1 MDQATLDIKYSELL
15 QWLLDRYLIPKDWPN
30 RLEIIKSK
38 KSEIIET
45 LFNSDNE
52 DFQKIKKMFK
62 IFESTPVDTIPYSD
76 YSKLY
81 QQLTKTKEAKEK
93 TFFGNYKSP
102 FIYNAY
108 ILDYLYQKNNLFL
121 AENSKIIIQNISYEI
136 PNCLKMI
143 EELKEQI
150 EYQKNKNIEKKEEI
164 TKNENKLR
172 NKLKEYNIDIDSE
185 KIINSNQIV
194 LSLIGKIEQNNFL
207 ENTLK
212 NIEETIKN
220 NQFVQ
225 QGMELYENCFK
236 NLYNNLNTE
245 PNKNEIK
252 VEKEKEKEK
261 EGHNNKKGKKH
272 IKHKKGKNVSQ
283 KEKEIKDKEEKED
296 KEVKEEN
303 KEEENVENIIK
314 NNSFI
319 FETFT
324 PTLKKLYQYGD
335 YILEKENKNEGLNSN
350 LEINRK
356 EYINSL
362 IKKYK
367 MKYTEQ
373 SDVKDLKD
381 FKFSIVGDNTNMNFS
396 DNKDINKKEEKEYKE
411 TCLLNHHE
419 RNLLLA
425 DINEIIIFLEQR
437 LLNLDNSIEINLTI
451 HSDELKDYNI
461 KYNFETM
468 TKIKQELEK
477 IVLLLT
483 EKNFVFLCNV
493 LSDKNNIKNVI
504 DIFNEIKIKNMKLN
518 NLINANIK
526 KNLELENEIKE
537 NQKKINELRKT
548 TVNIKKITEVTVTK
562 ILKRKINII
571 GDEYLFSK

>member
-62 IFESTPVDTIPYSD
+62 IFESTPVDTIPYND

-150 EYQKNKNIEKKEEI
+150 EYQKNKNTEKKEEI
-164 TKNENKLR
+164 TKNENKLKD
-172 NKLKEYNIDIDSE
+172 KLKEYNIDIENE
-185 KIINSNQIV
+185 KIINSNQIA
-194 LSLIGKIEQNNFL
+194 LSLIDKIEQNNYL

-212 NIEETIKN
+212 NIEENIKN
-220 NQFVQ
+220 NEFIK

-236 NLYNNLNTE
+236 SLYNNLNTE
-245 PNKNEIK
+245 QNKNEIK
-252 VEKEKEKEK
+252 SEKEKE
-261 EGHNNKKGKKH
+261 HNKKAKKH
-272 IKHKKGKNVSQ
+272 IKHKKGKSTSQ
-283 KEKEIKDKEEKED
+283 KEKEIKDKEEKE
-296 KEVKEEN
+296 EN
-303 KEEENVENIIK
+303 KENKENENTENIAK
-314 NNSFI
+314 NNTFI

-324 PTLKKLYQYGD
+324 PTLKKFYQYGD
-335 YILEKENKNEGLNSN
+335 YILGKENEKIDDND
-350 LEINRK
+350 EINRK

-381 FKFSIVGDNTNMNFS
+381 FKFSIVGDNTNTNLS
-396 DNKDINKKEEKEYKE
+396 DNKDGNKNEQKEFKE

-419 RNLLLA
+419 RNLLLS

-451 HSDELKDYNI
+451 HSEELKDYNI

-468 TKIKQELEK
+468 TKIKSELEK
-477 IVLLLT
+477 IVILLT

-493 LSDKNNIKNVI
+493 LNDENNIKSVI

-518 NLINANIK
+518 NLINTNEK
-526 KNLELENEIKE
+526 KNVELENEIKD
-537 NQKKINELRKT
+537 NQKKINELRKA

-571 GDEYLFSK
+571 GDEYLFNK

>member
-38 KSEIIET
+38 KAEVIET

-62 IFESTPVDTIPYSD
+62 IFESTPIDSISYND
-76 YSKLY
+76 YQKLY

-150 EYQKNKNIEKKEEI
+150 DYQKNKNLEKKEEI
-164 TKNENKLR
+164 NKNENKLKI
-172 NKLKEYNIDIDSE
+172 KLKEYNIDIDSE
-185 KIINSNQIV
+185 KITTSNQIA
-194 LSLIGKIEQNNFL
+194 LSLIDKIEKNNSF

-212 NIEETIKN
+212 TIEQNIKN
-220 NQFVQ
+220 NSLVQ
-225 QGMELYENCFK
+225 QGIELYEYCYNS
-236 NLYNNLNTE
+236 LYNNLNIE
-245 PNKNEIK
+245 QEQNDKNKD
-252 VEKEKEKEK
+252 KEKEK
-261 EGHNNKKGKKH
+261 EGQNKKNKKH
-272 IKHKKGKNVSQ
+272 QKFKKNKSNQ
-283 KEKEIKDKEEKED
+283 KKEKENKD
-296 KEVKEEN
+296 KEEN
-303 KEEENVENIIK
+303 KENINLENGDNK
-314 NNSFI
+314 NFV

-324 PTLKKLYQYGD
+324 PTLKKFVQNGD
-335 YILEKENKNEGLNSN
+335 YILGQENEKNENID
-350 LEINRK
+350 INRQG
-356 EYINSL
+356 YINSL

-373 SDVKDLKD
+373 SDIKD
-381 FKFSIVGDNTNMNFS
+381 FKFNIVGDNTNSNLS
-396 DNKDINKKEEKEYKE
+396 KNNENNTQDDKEFKE
-411 TCLLNHHE
+411 TCLINHHE

-437 LLNLDNSIEINLTI
+437 ILNLENNIEINLTI
-451 HSDELKDYNI
+451 HSNELKDYNM
-461 KYNFETM
+461 KYNLDIM
-468 TKIKQELEK
+468 TKIKEELEK
-477 IVLLLT
+477 IVKLLT
-483 EKNFVFLCNV
+483 EKNFMFLCNV
-493 LSDKNNIKNVI
+493 LDDENNIKDVT
-504 DIFNEIKIKNMKLN
+504 DIYNEIKIKNMKLN
-518 NLINANIK
+518 NLINSNEK
-526 KNLELENEIKE
+526 KNGELEIEIKDT
-537 NQKKINELRKT
+537 QKKINELRKT

-562 ILKRKINII
+562 LLKRKINII
-571 GDEYLFSK
+571 GDEYLFNK

>member
-1 MDQATLDIKYSELL
+1 MDQTTLDIKYSELL

-38 KSEIIET
+38 KAEVIET

-62 IFESTPVDTIPYSD
+62 IFESTPIDSISYND
-76 YSKLY
+76 YQKLY

-150 EYQKNKNIEKKEEI
+150 DYQKNKNLEKKEEI
-164 TKNENKLR
+164 NKNENKLKI
-172 NKLKEYNIDIDSE
+172 KLKEYNIDIDSE
-185 KIINSNQIV
+185 KITTSNQIA
-194 LSLIGKIEQNNFL
+194 LSLIDKIEKNNSF

-212 NIEETIKN
+212 TIEQNIKN
-220 NQFVQ
+220 NSLVQ
-225 QGMELYENCFK
+225 QGIELYEYCYNS
-236 NLYNNLNTE
+236 LYNNLNIE
-245 PNKNEIK
+245 QEQNDKNKD
-252 VEKEKEKEK
+252 KEKEK
-261 EGHNNKKGKKH
+261 EGQNKKNKKH
-272 IKHKKGKNVSQ
+272 QKFKKNKSNQ
-283 KEKEIKDKEEKED
+283 KKEKEIKDKEE
-296 KEVKEEN
+296 N
-303 KEEENVENIIK
+303 KENINLENGDNK
-314 NNSFI
+314 NFV

-324 PTLKKLYQYGD
+324 PTLKKFVKNGD
-335 YILEKENKNEGLNSN
+335 YILGQENEKNENID
-350 LEINRK
+350 INRQG
-356 EYINSL
+356 YINSL

-373 SDVKDLKD
+373 SDIKD
-381 FKFSIVGDNTNMNFS
+381 FKFNIVGDNTNSNLS
-396 DNKDINKKEEKEYKE
+396 KNNENNNQDDKEYKE
-411 TCLLNHHE
+411 TCLINHHE

-437 LLNLDNSIEINLTI
+437 ILNLENNIEINLTI
-451 HSDELKDYNI
+451 HSNELKDYNM
-461 KYNFETM
+461 KYNLDIM
-468 TKIKQELEK
+468 TKIKEELEK
-477 IVLLLT
+477 IVKLLT

-493 LSDKNNIKNVI
+493 LDDENNIKDVT
-504 DIFNEIKIKNMKLN
+504 DIYNEIKIKNMKLN
-518 NLINANIK
+518 NLINSNEK
-526 KNLELENEIKE
+526 KNGELEIEIKDT
-537 NQKKINELRKT
+537 QKKINELRKT

-562 ILKRKINII
+562 LLKRKINII
-571 GDEYLFSK
+571 GDEYLFNK

>member
-1 MDQATLDIKYSELL
+1 MDQTTLDIKYSELL

-38 KSEIIET
+38 KAEVIET

-62 IFESTPVDTIPYSD
+62 IFESTPIDSISYND
-76 YSKLY
+76 YQKLY

-150 EYQKNKNIEKKEEI
+150 DYQKNKNLEKKEEI
-164 TKNENKLR
+164 NKNENKLKI
-172 NKLKEYNIDIDSE
+172 KLKEYNIDIDSE
-185 KIINSNQIV
+185 KITTSNQIA
-194 LSLIGKIEQNNFL
+194 LSLIDKIEKNNSF

-212 NIEETIKN
+212 TIEQNIKN
-220 NQFVQ
+220 NSLVQ
-225 QGMELYENCFK
+225 QGIELYEYCYNS
-236 NLYNNLNTE
+236 LYNNLNIE
-245 PNKNEIK
+245 QEQNDKNKD
-252 VEKEKEKEK
+252 KEKEKEK
-261 EGHNNKKGKKH
+261 EGQNKKNKKH
-272 IKHKKGKNVSQ
+272 QKFKKNKSNQ
-283 KEKEIKDKEEKED
+283 KKEKEIKDKEE
-296 KEVKEEN
+296 N
-303 KEEENVENIIK
+303 KENINLENGDNK
-314 NNSFI
+314 NFV

-324 PTLKKLYQYGD
+324 PTLKKFVQNGD
-335 YILEKENKNEGLNSN
+335 YILGQENEKNENID
-350 LEINRK
+350 INRQG
-356 EYINSL
+356 YINSL

-373 SDVKDLKD
+373 SDIKD
-381 FKFSIVGDNTNMNFS
+381 FKFNIVGDNTNSNLS
-396 DNKDINKKEEKEYKE
+396 KNNENNNQDDKEFKE
-411 TCLLNHHE
+411 TCLINHHE

-437 LLNLDNSIEINLTI
+437 ILNLENNIEINLTI
-451 HSDELKDYNI
+451 HSNELKDYNM
-461 KYNFETM
+461 KYNLDIM
-468 TKIKQELEK
+468 TKIKEELEK
-477 IVLLLT
+477 IVKLLT

-493 LSDKNNIKNVI
+493 LDDENNIKDVT
-504 DIFNEIKIKNMKLN
+504 DIYNEIKIKNMKLN
-518 NLINANIK
+518 NLINSNEK
-526 KNLELENEIKE
+526 KNGELEIEIKDT
-537 NQKKINELRKT
+537 QKKINELRKT

-562 ILKRKINII
+562 LLKRKINII
-571 GDEYLFSK
+571 GDEYLFNK

>member
-38 KSEIIET
+38 KAEVIET

-62 IFESTPVDTIPYSD
+62 IFESTPIDSISYND
-76 YSKLY
+76 YQKLY

-150 EYQKNKNIEKKEEI
+150 DYQKNKNLEKKEEI
-164 TKNENKLR
+164 NKNENKLKI
-172 NKLKEYNIDIDSE
+172 KLKEYNIDIDSE
-185 KIINSNQIV
+185 KITTSNQIA
-194 LSLIGKIEQNNFL
+194 LSLIDKIEKNNSF

-212 NIEETIKN
+212 TIEQNIKN
-220 NQFVQ
+220 NSLVQ
-225 QGMELYENCFK
+225 QGIELYEYCYNS
-236 NLYNNLNTE
+236 LYNNLNIE
-245 PNKNEIK
+245 QDQNDKN
-252 VEKEKEKEK
+252 KEKEKEK
-261 EGHNNKKGKKH
+261 EGQNKKNKKH
-272 IKHKKGKNVSQ
+272 QKFKKNKSNQ
-283 KEKEIKDKEEKED
+283 KKEKEIKDKEE
-296 KEVKEEN
+296 N
-303 KEEENVENIIK
+303 KENINLENGDNK
-314 NNSFI
+314 NFV

-324 PTLKKLYQYGD
+324 PTLKKFVQNGD
-335 YILEKENKNEGLNSN
+335 YILGQENEKNENID
-350 LEINRK
+350 INRQG
-356 EYINSL
+356 YINSL

-367 MKYTEQ
+367 MKYIEQ
-373 SDVKDLKD
+373 SDIKD
-381 FKFSIVGDNTNMNFS
+381 FKFNIVGDNTNSNLS
-396 DNKDINKKEEKEYKE
+396 KNNENNNQDDKEYKE
-411 TCLLNHHE
+411 TCLINHHE

-437 LLNLDNSIEINLTI
+437 ILNLENNIEINLTI
-451 HSDELKDYNI
+451 HSNELKDYNM
-461 KYNFETM
+461 KYNLDIM
-468 TKIKQELEK
+468 TKIKEELEK
-477 IVLLLT
+477 IVKLLT

-493 LSDKNNIKNVI
+493 LDDENNIKDVT
-504 DIFNEIKIKNMKLN
+504 DIYNEIKIKNMKLN
-518 NLINANIK
+518 NLINSNEK
-526 KNLELENEIKE
+526 KNGELEIEIKDT
-537 NQKKINELRKT
+537 QKKINELRKT

-562 ILKRKINII
+562 LLKRKINII
-571 GDEYLFSK
+571 GDEYLFNK

>member
-1 MDQATLDIKYSELL
+1 MDQTTLDIKYSELL

-38 KSEIIET
+38 KAEVIET

-62 IFESTPVDTIPYSD
+62 IFESTPIDSISYND
-76 YSKLY
+76 YQKLY

-150 EYQKNKNIEKKEEI
+150 DYQKNKNLEKKEEI
-164 TKNENKLR
+164 NKNENKLKM
-172 NKLKEYNIDIDSE
+172 KLKEYNIDIDSE
-185 KIINSNQIV
+185 KITTSNQIA
-194 LSLIGKIEQNNFL
+194 LSLIDKIEKNNSF

-212 NIEETIKN
+212 TIEQNIKN
-220 NQFVQ
+220 NSLVQ
-225 QGMELYENCFK
+225 QGIELYEYCYNS
-236 NLYNNLNTE
+236 LYNNLNIE
-245 PNKNEIK
+245 QEQNDKN
-252 VEKEKEKEK
+252 KEKEKEK
-261 EGHNNKKGKKH
+261 EGQNKKNKKH
-272 IKHKKGKNVSQ
+272 QKFKKNKSNQ
-283 KEKEIKDKEEKED
+283 KKEKEIKDKEE
-296 KEVKEEN
+296 N
-303 KEEENVENIIK
+303 KENINLENGDNK
-314 NNSFI
+314 NFV

-324 PTLKKLYQYGD
+324 PTLKKFVQNGD
-335 YILEKENKNEGLNSN
+335 YILGQENEKNENID
-350 LEINRK
+350 INRQG
-356 EYINSL
+356 YINSL

-373 SDVKDLKD
+373 SDIKD
-381 FKFSIVGDNTNMNFS
+381 FKFNIVGDNTNSNLS
-396 DNKDINKKEEKEYKE
+396 KNNENNNQDDKEYKE
-411 TCLLNHHE
+411 TCLINHHE

-437 LLNLDNSIEINLTI
+437 ILNLENNIEINLTI
-451 HSDELKDYNI
+451 HSNELKDYNM
-461 KYNFETM
+461 KYNLDIM
-468 TKIKQELEK
+468 TKIKEELEK
-477 IVLLLT
+477 IVKLLT

-493 LSDKNNIKNVI
+493 LDDENNIKDVT
-504 DIFNEIKIKNMKLN
+504 DIYNEIKIKNMKLN
-518 NLINANIK
+518 NLINSNEK
-526 KNLELENEIKE
+526 KNGELEIEIKDT
-537 NQKKINELRKT
+537 QKKINELRKT

-562 ILKRKINII
+562 LLKRKINII
-571 GDEYLFSK
+571 GDEYLFNK

>member
-1 MDQATLDIKYSELL
+1 MDQATLDIKYPELL

-38 KSEIIET
+38 KAEVIET

-62 IFESTPVDTIPYSD
+62 IFESTPIDSISYND
-76 YSKLY
+76 YQKLY

-150 EYQKNKNIEKKEEI
+150 DYQKNKNLEKKEEI
-164 TKNENKLR
+164 NKNENKLKM
-172 NKLKEYNIDIDSE
+172 KLKEYNIDIDSE
-185 KIINSNQIV
+185 KITTSNQIA
-194 LSLIGKIEQNNFL
+194 LSLIDKIEKNNSF

-212 NIEETIKN
+212 TIEQNIKN
-220 NQFVQ
+220 NSLVQ
-225 QGMELYENCFK
+225 QGIELYEYCYNS
-236 NLYNNLNTE
+236 LYNNLNIE
-245 PNKNEIK
+245 QDQNDKNKD
-252 VEKEKEKEK
+252 KEKEK
-261 EGHNNKKGKKH
+261 EGQNKKNKKH
-272 IKHKKGKNVSQ
+272 QKFKKNKSNQ
-283 KEKEIKDKEEKED
+283 KKEKENKD
-296 KEVKEEN
+296 KEEN
-303 KEEENVENIIK
+303 KENINLENGDNK
-314 NNSFI
+314 NFV

-324 PTLKKLYQYGD
+324 PTLKKFVQNGD
-335 YILEKENKNEGLNSN
+335 YILGQENEKNENID
-350 LEINRK
+350 INRQG
-356 EYINSL
+356 YINSL

-373 SDVKDLKD
+373 SDIKD
-381 FKFSIVGDNTNMNFS
+381 FKFNIVGDNTNSNLS
-396 DNKDINKKEEKEYKE
+396 KNNENNNQDDKEYKE
-411 TCLLNHHE
+411 TCLINHHE

-437 LLNLDNSIEINLTI
+437 ILNLENNIEINLTI
-451 HSDELKDYNI
+451 HSNELKDYNM
-461 KYNFETM
+461 KYNLDIM
-468 TKIKQELEK
+468 TKIKEELEK
-477 IVLLLT
+477 IVKLLT

-493 LSDKNNIKNVI
+493 LDDENNIK
-504 DIFNEIKIKNMKLN
+504 DITDIYNEIKIKNMKLN
-518 NLINANIK
+518 NLINSNEK
-526 KNLELENEIKE
+526 KNGELEIEIKDT
-537 NQKKINELRKT
+537 QKKINELRKT

-562 ILKRKINII
+562 LLKRKINII
-571 GDEYLFSK
+571 GDEYLFNK

>member
-38 KSEIIET
+38 KAEVIET

-62 IFESTPVDTIPYSD
+62 IFESTPIDSISYND
-76 YSKLY
+76 YQKLY

-150 EYQKNKNIEKKEEI
+150 DYQKNKNLEKKEEI
-164 TKNENKLR
+164 NKNENKLKI
-172 NKLKEYNIDIDSE
+172 KLKEYNIDIDSE
-185 KIINSNQIV
+185 KITTSNQIA
-194 LSLIGKIEQNNFL
+194 LSLIDKIEKNNSF

-212 NIEETIKN
+212 TIEQNIKN
-220 NQFVQ
+220 NSLVQ
-225 QGMELYENCFK
+225 QGIELYEYCYNS
-236 NLYNNLNTE
+236 LYNNLNIE
-245 PNKNEIK
+245 QEQNDKNKD
-252 VEKEKEKEK
+252 KEKEKEK
-261 EGHNNKKGKKH
+261 EGQNKKNKKH
-272 IKHKKGKNVSQ
+272 QKFKKNKSNQ
-283 KEKEIKDKEEKED
+283 KKEKEIKDKEE
-296 KEVKEEN
+296 N
-303 KEEENVENIIK
+303 KENINLENGDNK
-314 NNSFI
+314 NFV

-324 PTLKKLYQYGD
+324 PTLKKFVQNGD
-335 YILEKENKNEGLNSN
+335 YILGQENEKNENID
-350 LEINRK
+350 INRQG
-356 EYINSL
+356 YINSL

-373 SDVKDLKD
+373 SDIKD
-381 FKFSIVGDNTNMNFS
+381 FKFNIVGDNTNSNLS
-396 DNKDINKKEEKEYKE
+396 KNNENNNQDDKEFKE
-411 TCLLNHHE
+411 TCLINHHE

-437 LLNLDNSIEINLTI
+437 ILNLENNIEINLTI
-451 HSDELKDYNI
+451 HSNELKDYNM
-461 KYNFETM
+461 KYNLDIM
-468 TKIKQELEK
+468 TKIKEELEK
-477 IVLLLT
+477 IVKLLT

-493 LSDKNNIKNVI
+493 LDDENNIKDVT
-504 DIFNEIKIKNMKLN
+504 DIYNEIKIKNMKLN
-518 NLINANIK
+518 NLINSNEK
-526 KNLELENEIKE
+526 KNGELEIEIKDT
-537 NQKKINELRKT
+537 QKKINELRKT

-562 ILKRKINII
+562 LLKRKINII
-571 GDEYLFSK
+571 GDEYLFNK

>member
-38 KSEIIET
+38 KAEVIET

-62 IFESTPVDTIPYSD
+62 IFESTPIDSISYND
-76 YSKLY
+76 YQKLY

-150 EYQKNKNIEKKEEI
+150 DYQKNKNLEKKEEI
-164 TKNENKLR
+164 NKNENKLKI
-172 NKLKEYNIDIDSE
+172 KLKEYNIDIDSE
-185 KIINSNQIV
+185 KITTSNQIA
-194 LSLIGKIEQNNFL
+194 LSLIDKIEKNNSF

-212 NIEETIKN
+212 TIEQNIKN
-220 NQFVQ
+220 NSLVQ
-225 QGMELYENCFK
+225 QGIELYEYCYNS
-236 NLYNNLNTE
+236 LYNNLNIE
-245 PNKNEIK
+245 QEQNDKNKD
-252 VEKEKEKEK
+252 KEKEK
-261 EGHNNKKGKKH
+261 EGQNKKNKKH
-272 IKHKKGKNVSQ
+272 QKFKKNKSNQ
-283 KEKEIKDKEEKED
+283 KKEKEIKDKEE
-296 KEVKEEN
+296 N
-303 KEEENVENIIK
+303 KENINLENGDNK
-314 NNSFI
+314 NFV

-324 PTLKKLYQYGD
+324 PTLKKFVKNGD
-335 YILEKENKNEGLNSN
+335 YILGQENEKNENID
-350 LEINRK
+350 INRQG
-356 EYINSL
+356 YINSL

-373 SDVKDLKD
+373 SDIKD
-381 FKFSIVGDNTNMNFS
+381 FKFNIVGDNTNSNLS
-396 DNKDINKKEEKEYKE
+396 KNNENNNQDDKEYKE
-411 TCLLNHHE
+411 TCLINHHE
-419 RNLLLA
+419 RSLLLA

-437 LLNLDNSIEINLTI
+437 ILNLENNIEINLTI
-451 HSDELKDYNI
+451 HSNELKDYNM
-461 KYNFETM
+461 KYNLDIM
-468 TKIKQELEK
+468 TTIKEELEK
-477 IVLLLT
+477 IVKLLT

-493 LSDKNNIKNVI
+493 LDDENNIKDVT
-504 DIFNEIKIKNMKLN
+504 DIYNEIKIKNMKLN
-518 NLINANIK
+518 NLINSNEK
-526 KNLELENEIKE
+526 KNGELEIEIKDT
-537 NQKKINELRKT
+537 QKKINEVRKT

-562 ILKRKINII
+562 LLKRKINII
-571 GDEYLFSK
+571 GDEYLFNK

>member
-38 KSEIIET
+38 KAEVIET

-62 IFESTPVDTIPYSD
+62 IFESTPIDSISYND
-76 YSKLY
+76 YQKLY

-150 EYQKNKNIEKKEEI
+150 DYQKNKNLEKKEEI
-164 TKNENKLR
+164 NKNENKLKI
-172 NKLKEYNIDIDSE
+172 KLKEYNIDIDSE
-185 KIINSNQIV
+185 KITTSNQIA
-194 LSLIGKIEQNNFL
+194 LSLIDKIEKNNSF

-212 NIEETIKN
+212 TIEQNIKN
-220 NQFVQ
+220 NSLVQ
-225 QGMELYENCFK
+225 QGIELYEYCYNS
-236 NLYNNLNTE
+236 LYNNLNIE
-245 PNKNEIK
+245 QEQNDKNKD
-252 VEKEKEKEK
+252 KEKEK
-261 EGHNNKKGKKH
+261 EGQNKKNKKH
-272 IKHKKGKNVSQ
+272 QKFKKNKSNQ
-283 KEKEIKDKEEKED
+283 KKEKEIKDKEE
-296 KEVKEEN
+296 N
-303 KEEENVENIIK
+303 KENINLENGDNK
-314 NNSFI
+314 NFV

-324 PTLKKLYQYGD
+324 PTLKKFVQNGD
-335 YILEKENKNEGLNSN
+335 YILGQENEKNENID
-350 LEINRK
+350 INRQG
-356 EYINSL
+356 YINSL

-373 SDVKDLKD
+373 SDIKD
-381 FKFSIVGDNTNMNFS
+381 FKFNIVGDNTNSNLS
-396 DNKDINKKEEKEYKE
+396 KNNENNNQDDIEYKE
-411 TCLLNHHE
+411 TCLINHHE

-437 LLNLDNSIEINLTI
+437 ILNLENNIEINLTI
-451 HSDELKDYNI
+451 HSNELKDYNM
-461 KYNFETM
+461 KYNLDIM
-468 TKIKQELEK
+468 TKIKEELEK
-477 IVLLLT
+477 IVKLLT

-493 LSDKNNIKNVI
+493 LDDENNIKDVT
-504 DIFNEIKIKNMKLN
+504 DIYNEIKIKNMKLN
-518 NLINANIK
+518 NLINSNEK
-526 KNLELENEIKE
+526 KNGELEIEIKDT
-537 NQKKINELRKT
+537 QKKINELRKT

-562 ILKRKINII
+562 LLKRKINII
-571 GDEYLFSK
+571 GDEYLFNK

>member
-1 MDQATLDIKYSELL
+1 MDQTTLDIKYSELL

-38 KSEIIET
+38 KAEVIET

-62 IFESTPVDTIPYSD
+62 IFESTPIDSISYND
-76 YSKLY
+76 YQKLY

-150 EYQKNKNIEKKEEI
+150 NYQKNKNLEKKEEI
-164 TKNENKLR
+164 NKNENKLKM
-172 NKLKEYNIDIDSE
+172 KLKEYNIDIDSE
-185 KIINSNQIV
+185 KITTSNQIA
-194 LSLIGKIEQNNFL
+194 LSLIDKIEKNNSF

-212 NIEETIKN
+212 TIEQNIKN
-220 NQFVQ
+220 NSLVQ
-225 QGMELYENCFK
+225 QGIELYEYCYNS
-236 NLYNNLNTE
+236 LYNNLNIE
-245 PNKNEIK
+245 QEQNDKNKD
-252 VEKEKEKEK
+252 KEKEK
-261 EGHNNKKGKKH
+261 EGQNKKNKKH
-272 IKHKKGKNVSQ
+272 QKFKKNKSNQ
-283 KEKEIKDKEEKED
+283 KKEKEIKDKEE
-296 KEVKEEN
+296 N
-303 KEEENVENIIK
+303 KENINLENGDNK
-314 NNSFI
+314 NFV

-324 PTLKKLYQYGD
+324 PTLKKFVQNGD
-335 YILEKENKNEGLNSN
+335 YILGQENEKNENID
-350 LEINRK
+350 INRQG
-356 EYINSL
+356 YINSL

-373 SDVKDLKD
+373 SDIKD
-381 FKFSIVGDNTNMNFS
+381 FKFNIVGDNTNSNLS
-396 DNKDINKKEEKEYKE
+396 KNNENNNQDDKEYKE
-411 TCLLNHHE
+411 TCLINHHE

-437 LLNLDNSIEINLTI
+437 ILNLENNIEINLTI
-451 HSDELKDYNI
+451 HSNELKDYNM
-461 KYNFETM
+461 KYNLDIM
-468 TKIKQELEK
+468 TKIKEELEK
-477 IVLLLT
+477 IVKLLT

-493 LSDKNNIKNVI
+493 LDDENNIKDVT
-504 DIFNEIKIKNMKLN
+504 DIYNEIKIKNMKLN
-518 NLINANIK
+518 NLINSNEK
-526 KNLELENEIKE
+526 KNGELEIEIKDT
-537 NQKKINELRKT
+537 QKKINELRKT

-562 ILKRKINII
+562 LLKRKINII
-571 GDEYLFSK
+571 GDEYLFNK

>member
-1 MDQATLDIKYSELL
+1 MDQTTLDIKYSELL

-38 KSEIIET
+38 KAEVIET

-62 IFESTPVDTIPYSD
+62 IFESTPIDSISYND
-76 YSKLY
+76 YQKLY

-150 EYQKNKNIEKKEEI
+150 DYQKNKNLEKKEEI
-164 TKNENKLR
+164 NKNENKLKI
-172 NKLKEYNIDIDSE
+172 KLKEYNIDIDSE
-185 KIINSNQIV
+185 KITTSNQIA
-194 LSLIGKIEQNNFL
+194 LSLIDKIEKNNSF

-212 NIEETIKN
+212 TIEQNIKN
-220 NQFVQ
+220 NSLVQ
-225 QGMELYENCFK
+225 QGIELYEYCYNS
-236 NLYNNLNTE
+236 LYNNLNIE
-245 PNKNEIK
+245 QEQNDKNKD
-252 VEKEKEKEK
+252 KEKEKEK
-261 EGHNNKKGKKH
+261 EGQNKKNKKH
-272 IKHKKGKNVSQ
+272 QKFKKNKSNQ
-283 KEKEIKDKEEKED
+283 KKEKEIKDKEE
-296 KEVKEEN
+296 N
-303 KEEENVENIIK
+303 KENINLENGDNK
-314 NNSFI
+314 NFV

-324 PTLKKLYQYGD
+324 PTLKKFVQNGD
-335 YILEKENKNEGLNSN
+335 YILGQENEKNENID
-350 LEINRK
+350 INRQG
-356 EYINSL
+356 YINSL

-373 SDVKDLKD
+373 SDIKD
-381 FKFSIVGDNTNMNFS
+381 FKFNIVGDNTNSNLS
-396 DNKDINKKEEKEYKE
+396 KNNENNNQDDKEYKE
-411 TCLLNHHE
+411 TCLINHHE

-437 LLNLDNSIEINLTI
+437 ILNLENNIEINLTI
-451 HSDELKDYNI
+451 HSNELKDYNM
-461 KYNFETM
+461 KYNLDIM
-468 TKIKQELEK
+468 TKIKEELEK
-477 IVLLLT
+477 IVKLLT

-493 LSDKNNIKNVI
+493 LDDENNIKDVT
-504 DIFNEIKIKNMKLN
+504 DIYNEIKIKNMKLN
-518 NLINANIK
+518 NLINSNEK
-526 KNLELENEIKE
+526 KNGELEIEIKDT
-537 NQKKINELRKT
+537 QKKINELRKT

-562 ILKRKINII
+562 LLKRKINII
-571 GDEYLFSK
+571 GDEYLFNK

>member
-38 KSEIIET
+38 KAEVIET

-62 IFESTPVDTIPYSD
+62 IFESTPIDSISYND
-76 YSKLY
+76 YQKLY

-150 EYQKNKNIEKKEEI
+150 DYQKNKNLEKKEEI
-164 TKNENKLR
+164 NKNENKLKI
-172 NKLKEYNIDIDSE
+172 KLKEYNIDIDSE
-185 KIINSNQIV
+185 KITTSNQIA
-194 LSLIGKIEQNNFL
+194 LSLIDKIEKNNSF

-212 NIEETIKN
+212 TIEQNIKN
-220 NQFVQ
+220 NSLVQ
-225 QGMELYENCFK
+225 QGIELYEYCYNS
-236 NLYNNLNTE
+236 LYNNLNIE
-245 PNKNEIK
+245 QDQNDKNKD
-252 VEKEKEKEK
+252 KEKEK
-261 EGHNNKKGKKH
+261 EGQNKKNKKH
-272 IKHKKGKNVSQ
+272 QKFKKNKSNQ
-283 KEKEIKDKEEKED
+283 KKEKENKD
-296 KEVKEEN
+296 KEEN
-303 KEEENVENIIK
+303 KENINLENGDNK
-314 NNSFI
+314 NFV

-324 PTLKKLYQYGD
+324 PTLKKFVQNGD
-335 YILEKENKNEGLNSN
+335 YILGQENEKNENID
-350 LEINRK
+350 INRQG
-356 EYINSL
+356 YINSL

-373 SDVKDLKD
+373 SDIKD
-381 FKFSIVGDNTNMNFS
+381 FKFNIVGDNTNSNLS
-396 DNKDINKKEEKEYKE
+396 KNNENNNQDDKEYKE
-411 TCLLNHHE
+411 TCLINHHE

-437 LLNLDNSIEINLTI
+437 ILNLENNIEINLTI
-451 HSDELKDYNI
+451 HSNELKDYNM
-461 KYNFETM
+461 KYNLDIM
-468 TKIKQELEK
+468 TKIKEELEK
-477 IVLLLT
+477 IVKLLT

-493 LSDKNNIKNVI
+493 LDDENNIKDVT
-504 DIFNEIKIKNMKLN
+504 DIYNEIKIKNMKLN
-518 NLINANIK
+518 NLINSNEK
-526 KNLELENEIKE
+526 KNGELEIEIKDT
-537 NQKKINELRKT
+537 QKKINELRKT

-562 ILKRKINII
+562 LLKRKINII
-571 GDEYLFSK
+571 GDEYLFNK

>member
-1 MDQATLDIKYSELL
+1 MDQTTLDIKYSELL

-38 KSEIIET
+38 KAEVIET

-62 IFESTPVDTIPYSD
+62 IFESTPIDSISYND
-76 YSKLY
+76 YQKLY

-150 EYQKNKNIEKKEEI
+150 DYQKNKNLEKKEEI
-164 TKNENKLR
+164 NKNENKLKI
-172 NKLKEYNIDIDSE
+172 KLKEYNIDIDSE
-185 KIINSNQIV
+185 KITTSNQIA
-194 LSLIGKIEQNNFL
+194 LSLIDKIEKNNSF

-212 NIEETIKN
+212 TIEQNIKN
-220 NQFVQ
+220 NSLVQ
-225 QGMELYENCFK
+225 QGIELYEYCYNS
-236 NLYNNLNTE
+236 LYNNLNIE
-245 PNKNEIK
+245 QEQNDKNKD
-252 VEKEKEKEK
+252 KEKEK
-261 EGHNNKKGKKH
+261 EGQNKKNKKH
-272 IKHKKGKNVSQ
+272 QKFKKNKSNQ
-283 KEKEIKDKEEKED
+283 KKEKEIKDKEE
-296 KEVKEEN
+296 N
-303 KEEENVENIIK
+303 KENINLENGDNK
-314 NNSFI
+314 NFV

-324 PTLKKLYQYGD
+324 PTLKKFVQNGD
-335 YILEKENKNEGLNSN
+335 YILGQENEKNENID
-350 LEINRK
+350 INRQG
-356 EYINSL
+356 YINSL

-373 SDVKDLKD
+373 SDIKD
-381 FKFSIVGDNTNMNFS
+381 FKFNIVGDNANSNLS
-396 DNKDINKKEEKEYKE
+396 KNNENNNQDDKEFKE
-411 TCLLNHHE
+411 TCLINHHE
-419 RNLLLA
+419 RNLLLS

-437 LLNLDNSIEINLTI
+437 ILNLENNIEINLTI
-451 HSDELKDYNI
+451 HSNELKDYNM
-461 KYNFETM
+461 KYNLDIM
-468 TKIKQELEK
+468 TKIKEELEK
-477 IVLLLT
+477 IVKLLT

-493 LSDKNNIKNVI
+493 LDDENNIKDVT
-504 DIFNEIKIKNMKLN
+504 DIYNEIKIKNMKLN
-518 NLINANIK
+518 NLINSNEK
-526 KNLELENEIKE
+526 KNGELEIEIKDT
-537 NQKKINELRKT
+537 QKKINELRKT

-562 ILKRKINII
+562 LLKRKINII
-571 GDEYLFSK
+571 GDEYLFNK

>member
-38 KSEIIET
+38 KAEVIET

-62 IFESTPVDTIPYSD
+62 IFESTPIDSISYND
-76 YSKLY
+76 YQKLY

-150 EYQKNKNIEKKEEI
+150 DYQKNKNLEKKEEI
-164 TKNENKLR
+164 NKNENKLKI
-172 NKLKEYNIDIDSE
+172 KLKEYNIDIDSE
-185 KIINSNQIV
+185 KITTSNQIA
-194 LSLIGKIEQNNFL
+194 LSLIDKIEKNNSF

-212 NIEETIKN
+212 TIEQNIKN
-220 NQFVQ
+220 NSLVQ
-225 QGMELYENCFK
+225 QGIELYEYCYNS
-236 NLYNNLNTE
+236 LYNNLNIE
-245 PNKNEIK
+245 QEQNDKN
-252 VEKEKEKEK
+252 KEKEKEK
-261 EGHNNKKGKKH
+261 EGQNKKNKKH
-272 IKHKKGKNVSQ
+272 QKFKKNKSNQ
-283 KEKEIKDKEEKED
+283 KKEKEIKDKEE
-296 KEVKEEN
+296 N
-303 KEEENVENIIK
+303 KENINLENGDNK
-314 NNSFI
+314 NFV

-324 PTLKKLYQYGD
+324 PTLKKFVQNGD
-335 YILEKENKNEGLNSN
+335 YILGQENEKNENID
-350 LEINRK
+350 INRQG
-356 EYINSL
+356 YINSL

-373 SDVKDLKD
+373 SDIKD
-381 FKFSIVGDNTNMNFS
+381 FKFNIVGDNTNSNLS
-396 DNKDINKKEEKEYKE
+396 KNNENNNQDDKEYKE
-411 TCLLNHHE
+411 TCLINHHE

-437 LLNLDNSIEINLTI
+437 ILNLENNIEINLTI
-451 HSDELKDYNI
+451 HSNELKDYNM
-461 KYNFETM
+461 KYNLDIM
-468 TKIKQELEK
+468 TKIKEELEK
-477 IVLLLT
+477 IVKLLT

-493 LSDKNNIKNVI
+493 LDDENNIKDVT
-504 DIFNEIKIKNMKLN
+504 DIYNEIKIKNMKLN
-518 NLINANIK
+518 NLINSNEK
-526 KNLELENEIKE
+526 KNGELEIEIKDT
-537 NQKKINELRKT
+537 QKKINELRKT

-562 ILKRKINII
+562 LLKRKINII
-571 GDEYLFSK
+571 GDEYLFNK